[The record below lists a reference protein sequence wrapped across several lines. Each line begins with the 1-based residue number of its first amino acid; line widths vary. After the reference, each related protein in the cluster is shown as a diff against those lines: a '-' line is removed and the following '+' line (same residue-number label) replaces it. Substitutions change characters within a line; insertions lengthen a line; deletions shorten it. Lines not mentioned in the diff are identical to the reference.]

1 MKTWTVI
8 LKILAALAAV
18 AGVVYI
24 IAAYGDKIVS
34 FARRLLGRDY
44 ECFCDCDDCD
54 REDCDCCDFDD
65 LDELDE
71 VEIEEEADETPVAA
85 DDDFEG

>member
-54 REDCDCCDFDD
+54 CEDCDCCDFDD